1 MSKDEKKNLHFN
13 LNVVKRI
20 LKNSAV
26 KEKNQNPSQ
35 IFFDIKNN
43 TKRCYYG
50 NSYFYLM
57 LYSSNLKAPFAIGV
71 NLTSGQLNAV
81 RQGRTRRIVMRTLLM
96 QIMQTV
102 KYALLILLI
111 NFSLSY
117 IFLFKM
123 NNETGQEISQELLK
137 IPNENLSLNYFR

>member
-1 MSKDEKKNLHFN
+1 
-13 LNVVKRI
+13 
-20 LKNSAV
+20 
-26 KEKNQNPSQ
+26 
-35 IFFDIKNN
+35 
-43 TKRCYYG
+43 
-50 NSYFYLM
+50 M

-123 NNETGQEISQELLK
+123 NNETGQEIS
-137 IPNENLSLNYFR
+137 